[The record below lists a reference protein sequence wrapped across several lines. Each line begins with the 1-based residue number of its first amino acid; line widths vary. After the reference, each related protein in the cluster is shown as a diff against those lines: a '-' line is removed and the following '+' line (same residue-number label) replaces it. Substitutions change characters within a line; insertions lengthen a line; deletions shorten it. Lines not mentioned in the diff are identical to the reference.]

1 MISLSKMFHALRPS
15 HAPRPFRSLALQQP
29 SPSAP
34 PPISHVL
41 IIIGNVRST
50 KISGRVV
57 VIIIVIVIII
67 IIIIIVVLCNNDNK
81 ITIMTIVMNMTIVLI
96 MMNLM
101 MVTDSNNHYI

>member
-1 MISLSKMFHALRPS
+1 MVSLSKVFHALRSS
-15 HAPRPFRSLALQQP
+15 HAPRPFRSLALQLP

-50 KISGRVV
+50 KISGPVV
-57 VIIIVIVIII
+57 VIIIVI
-67 IIIIIVVLCNNDNK
+67 IIVVIILLFYATMTI
-81 ITIMTIVMNMTIVLI
+81 ITIMTIVMNMPIVLT

-101 MVTDSNNHYI
+101 MSTCFNNDI

>member
-1 MISLSKMFHALRPS
+1 MVSLSKVFHALRPS

-50 KISGRVV
+50 KISGPVV
-57 VIIIVIVIII
+57 VIIIVI
-67 IIIIIVVLCNNDNK
+67 IIIVIIFVILCNNDNNNDYNDCNEYDDC
-81 ITIMTIVMNMTIVLI
+81 VDYDEFDDV
-96 MMNLM
+96 NLFQQ
-101 MVTDSNNHYI
+101 